1 MLYRPALAR
10 EVPKSTPRPPLQS
23 KNESDSF
30 LPIRASSAPRSLPKE
45 PELSTHQNFLKQL
58 LELDAKSL
66 DYRRKEGS
74 RNSNMPS
81 FSEPQVEKAESEE
94 KAPLELHEIHYLIT
108 TGDMNNYYTS
118 LLSWCPLSQKLA
130 LGINEDAYW
139 WDGELTVE
147 RLWNNG
153 RYFIHHLF
161 EVWRRFCTCSS
172 GKRKGHDNGC
182 FGVLQR
188 AVFYRSRHSLCCVE
202 PGLFLCGR
210 QRGYHL
216 QYQSEGRIDSDS
228 LMPRISPAGNGYVKL
243 ALYMLNPNSRYN
255 RQQGWPILSSWWKR
269 E

>member
-153 RYFIHHLF
+153 RYSSI
-161 EVWRRFCTCSS
+161 TCLKCGGGFVLVAAES
-172 GKRKGHDNGC
+172 GKVTIMDVLGCCKGLFFIEAGILCAVWNRGC
-182 FGVLQR
+182 FYVGDREGIIYSIRVRDELI
-188 AVFYRSRHSLCCVE
+188 VTPLCHE
-202 PGLFLCGR
+202 F
-210 QRGYHL
+210 
-216 QYQSEGRIDSDS
+216 
-228 LMPRISPAGNGYVKL
+228 
-243 ALYMLNPNSRYN
+243 
-255 RQQGWPILSSWWKR
+255 RQQVTGM
-269 E
+269 